1 MRAAVLLAEFVLRQR
16 ERLCSHGHR
25 LHVLLER
32 FGLLEDVLSGVL
44 VGHLGLAEIAARV
57 IVDAFRLVLSCT
69 CFGDVLDGLAG
80 SVALLLGVSCVPRVS
95 SARGAG
101 RRLPSAVSGFVLRTE
116 RWSGVRRARAR
127 APEQQDR
134 AQRRTRSTTSLVA
147 LATTGCSSALPKVLA
162 VTAALC
168 TWTRKV
174 SALLS

>member
-80 SVALLLGVSCVPRVS
+80 SVALLLGVSVFRQYLLH
-95 SARGAG
+95 AALGG
-101 RRLPSAVSGFVLRTE
+101 RLPSAVSGFVLRAG
-116 RWSGVRRARAR
+116 RSSGVRRAPAR

-134 AQRRTRSTTSLVA
+134 AQRRPR
-147 LATTGCSSALPKVLA
+147 
-162 VTAALC
+162 
-168 TWTRKV
+168 
-174 SALLS
+174 